1 MPTYKQIKLPS
12 LTRDE
17 STGIRHYITPEGKR
31 YPSVTTILS
40 HASNQHLDDWKNRV
54 GEEEAKRIASRAAHR
69 GTYVHSMC
77 EALLKNDETHK
88 NVFYDDIW
96 LSFKPIVEKIGD
108 VYAIETQLYSDFLK
122 VAGTVDCVGY
132 WNGKLSIIDFKTST
146 RRKTTDDI
154 HSYLMQEAAYAV
166 CWEERTGK
174 PITQLVTLMAV
185 EDDEP
190 LVFVEHRDTWV
201 KQFMSLRKS
210 YTQAYGV

>member
-1 MPTYKQIKLPS
+1 MRKYNQVALPS

-17 STGIRHYITPEGKR
+17 STGIRHYVTPEGKR

-40 HASNQHLDDWKNRV
+40 SGPNKELDDWKNRI
-54 GEEEAKRIASRAAHR
+54 GEEEARRIASRAAHR

-77 EALLKNDETHK
+77 EALLKNEQAQR

-108 VYAIETQLYSDFLK
+108 VYAIETQLYSDYLE
-122 VAGTVDCVGY
+122 VAGTVDCVGF
-132 WNGKLSIIDFKTST
+132 WNGKLSIIDFKTSS

-185 EDDEP
+185 EDETP
-190 LVFVEHRDTWV
+190 LVFVEHRDNWV

-210 YTQAYGV
+210 YKTAYGV